1 MTEEIKDNIDALAQ
15 QRASIEDD
23 VKRLA
28 KLAPIEFD
36 RVIKEEAERLGCRE
50 STLRGEVE
58 KARKGANPD
67 TLQGKAVEVADLEAW
82 ETAVDGNALLDEVQ
96 AAIRKHIILS
106 DDSAVSITLWVVAS
120 HLFNEF
126 FIFPRLRIRSPVK
139 GCGKSTLLD
148 VFECLVNKPFLV
160 GGTSAAPL
168 FRMIEAKHPTMLLD
182 ESDTYLRDNEDLRN
196 IANNGH
202 KKNGQVLRCEG
213 DALEPRAF
221 SVWSPMV
228 IAGIGKL
235 AGTIED
241 RSIHVRLQKKKPGDS
256 VTRFR
261 GDRPGKTIRELARK
275 IARWA
280 KDHAGEVGNLE
291 PVVPESLFNRDADNW
306 RPLLAVAEACGSAW
320 ARSARL
326 AAVSNEE
333 KAAGDE
339 AKLQVLADIK
349 TVFEDSIYAAAIAR
363 DRAIHSERL
372 VKALVDLE
380 GSRWADF
387 SRGKPLSQNGLAHL
401 LDEYGI
407 NPCRMR
413 IGKDN
418 KNGYEVAWF
427 ADAFEAYLSRPPGGN
442 ELEQVE
448 QPCNHEENPAHELE
462 QGLEQDWNRTGT
474 DSQAAPVPE
483 PVPDRVPLD
492 VPVENGEKP
501 SDNNVVPVVPVE
513 YPLNGQGGEVC
524 RHCGNGANGRALE
537 RLAWGSELVPL
548 HRWCV
553 PRFVAAQDAAMPDL
567 PDFLDRRVS

>member
-1 MTEEIKDNIDALAQ
+1 MTDTPNTDTPITDIAVAV
-15 QRASIEDD
+15 A
-23 VKRLA
+23 RLA
-28 KLAPIEFD
+28 KLTAIEYD
-36 RVIKEEAERLGCRE
+36 RVRDAEAEKLGCRVA
-50 STLRGEVE
+50 TLDDEV
-58 KARKGANPD
+58 KKSRKSANPD
-67 TLQGKAVEVADLEAW
+67 SLQGQAVEVADVEAW
-82 ETAVDGNALLDEVQ
+82 DSAVDGDALLDEVQ

-106 DDSAVSITLWVVAS
+106 DDAAVGITLWIVAS

-202 KKNGQVLRCEG
+202 KRNGQVLRCEG
-213 DALEPRAF
+213 DSLEPRAF

-256 VTRFR
+256 VARFR
-261 GDRPGKTIRELARK
+261 GDRPGKAIRELARK

-280 KDHAGEVGNLE
+280 KDHAAEVGNLE

-306 RPLLAVAEACGSAW
+306 RPLLAVAEACGPAW
-320 ARSARL
+320 AASARL
-326 AAVSNEE
+326 AAVSSEE

-349 TVFEDSIYAAAIAR
+349 TIFEDSIYAAAIAR

-407 NPCRMR
+407 NPRQMR
-413 IGKDN
+413 IGNDN
-418 KNGYEVAWF
+418 KKGYEVAWF
-427 ADAFEAYLSRPPGGN
+427 DDAFAAYLSHPCPSGGI
-442 ELEQVE
+442 EPKQPI
-448 QPCNHEENPAHELE
+448 QPCNYTENHAHEPKQE
-462 QGLEQDWNRTGT
+462 RNT
-474 DSQAAPVPE
+474 DRNGSETETCFE
-483 PVPDRVPLD
+483 PVSDAVSVD
-492 VPVENGEKP
+492 VSVDEAEKFNGA
-501 SDNNVVPVVPVE
+501 NVVSAVSVE
-513 YPLNGQGGEVC
+513 YPLSGQGGEHIC
-524 RHCGNGANGRALE
+524 RHCGNGTNGRALE

-548 HRWCV
+548 HRWCI
-553 PRFVAAQDAAMPDL
+553 PRFVAAQDMPDL
-567 PDFLDRRVS
+567 PDFLDRRAS